1 MGSRRPGIRREQ
13 TVRAEA
19 AKRGQGRIGAAAA
32 VPIGGLPAGQPNAT
46 HNPAY
51 PPAGSYSHRHR
62 YHHRQPHGHNH
73 GHPHPHA
80 HPFPP
85 PIPTYD
91 YEILAVY
98 PHDPTAFTQGLVYDN
113 GQLLE
118 GTGRRGQSTLRRVD
132 LATGRVRQQIPLAP
146 DLFGEGITLF
156 QEQIYQLTWQEHTG
170 FVYDAASF
178 ALQRQFSYPTE
189 GWGLTHDGRQLIM
202 SDGSS
207 TLYFLDPAGLTITG
221 QVTVFDD
228 QGPVNQLNELEYVQG
243 EVWANVWHTDTIVRI
258 DPATGRVVGRIDL
271 TGLLRDVPANQPVDV
286 LNGIA
291 YDPAGDRLFVTGKLW
306 PHLYEIRLHPRP

>member
-1 MGSRRPGIRREQ
+1 MSRQFGQKRLNVARGALALLLLFLLAACQPASLMPLITQPTPRP
-13 TVRAEA
+13 V
-19 AKRGQGRIGAAAA
+19 
-32 VPIGGLPAGQPNAT
+32 AT
-46 HNPAY
+46 ATATATITASPTATITAI
-51 PPAGSYSHRHR
+51 PTPTPTPS
-62 YHHRQPHGHNH
+62 
-73 GHPHPHA
+73 
-80 HPFPP
+80 PP

-98 PHDPTAFTQGLVYDN
+98 PHDPAAFTQGLVYHN